1 MPAAF
6 YVMEAVNLF
15 AGDHDPSNS
24 RHLTLDEL
32 KLPDLQEM
40 FQDHTPGGA
49 PVQVEIGM
57 GVIQKLEPTFKLK
70 GFDPELLTQ
79 FGLGSKRLT
88 RFTGYGVYRDQRTG
102 EAIQAI
108 ASIEGRLGKV
118 APDAYKRGELVG
130 DEYAINQVVHYELSF
145 GGRELIY
152 WDFFT
157 NTLRMNGADQQAETN
172 RMLGIEG

>member
-70 GFDPELLTQ
+70 GFDPDLLVQ
-79 FGLGSKRLT
+79 FGLGSKRLI
-88 RFTGYGVYRDQRTG
+88 RFTGYGVMRNLKTG
-102 EAIQAI
+102 EAIQSVAT
-108 ASIEGRLGKV
+108 IEGRLGRI
-118 APDAYKRGELVG
+118 APDAQKRGELNG
-130 DEYAINQVVHYELSF
+130 HEYAINQVMHYELEF
-145 GGRELIY
+145 GGRELFAF
-152 WDFFT
+152 DFLT
-157 NTLRMNGADQQAETN
+157 NMLRVGGVDQMAETN
-172 RMLGIEG
+172 RMLGIS